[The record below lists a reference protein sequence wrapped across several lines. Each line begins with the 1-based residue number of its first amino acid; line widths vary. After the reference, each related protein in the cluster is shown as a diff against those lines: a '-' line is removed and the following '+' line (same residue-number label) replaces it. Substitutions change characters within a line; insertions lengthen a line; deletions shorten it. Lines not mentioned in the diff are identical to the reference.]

1 MRVSTCTPIRDEAL
15 QKETKKVAQL
25 QERCARL
32 EFEKRLL
39 QTPIASPEQAHL
51 THLTPHN
58 LNQSPSQPQRVAPSV
73 EEAAAAAEQDDEDE
87 DTPPRGEMSA
97 TEFSRRRRNV
107 EEGEGGVPAQAEP
120 AKARGSGSESG
131 GVSAQ
136 EQLAMRTH
144 ASRLRLAAE
153 RSNSGK
159 EGSPAPEP
167 VWYV

>member
-39 QTPIASPEQAHL
+39 QTPIASPEQP
-51 THLTPHN
+51 HLTPHN
-58 LNQSPSQPQRVAPSV
+58 LNLSQDVVAPSV
-73 EEAAAAAEQDDEDE
+73 DQAAAAAEQDDEDE
-87 DTPPRGEMSA
+87 DTPPRGEMST
-97 TEFSRRRRNV
+97 TEFSRRRGNV
-107 EEGEGGVPAQAEP
+107 EEGEGGVSAQAEP
-120 AKARGSGSESG
+120 AKARGPGGEGG

-144 ASRLRLAAE
+144 ASRLRLAEE
-153 RSNSGK
+153 RSNSGQD
-159 EGSPAPEP
+159 GSPAPEP